1 MTEKKSEPLMT
12 TLSTT
17 EKASI
22 RSISLSGERWKRAK
36 GFSSNYYVSNMGRIL
51 TTRKY
56 GANIVAVMK
65 PAKDANGYYRTM
77 MDGKTVKVHRIVA
90 ENWLKNPS
98 HLRCVNHLN
107 CDRAD
112 NRVENLEWCS
122 TKYNAWYGTKM
133 GNIKQPT
140 RPANARYTDKDRD
153 QVRKEYLEFTA
164 GMGKTLA
171 ENMKRKEFYEMMG
184 KRYPL
189 VSNATIKE
197 WATGRLKSYQQ
208 SLTILSVCE
217 KHHSHIVSE
226 ENIVL

>member
-1 MTEKKSEPLMT
+1 MT

-22 RSISLSGERWKRAK
+22 RSISLSGEHWKQAK
-36 GFSSNYYVSNMGRIL
+36 GFSSNYYVSNMGRLL

-56 GANIVAVMK
+56 GASIVAVMK

-90 ENWLKNPS
+90 ENWLKNPN

-107 CDRAD
+107 CNRAD

-122 TKYNAWYGTKM
+122 TKYNAWYSTKM
-133 GNIKQPT
+133 GNIKQPV
-140 RPANARYTDKDRD
+140 RPANAVYTNKDRE
-153 QVRKEYLEFTA
+153 QVRKEYLKFTA
-164 GMGKTLA
+164 GMGRTLA
-171 ENMKRKEFYEMMG
+171 ENMERRKFYETM
-184 KRYPL
+184 KERYPL
-189 VSNATIKE
+189 ASDNAIKS
-197 WATGRLKSYQQ
+197 WATGRWKSYQQ
-208 SLTILSVCE
+208 SLTIPSVCE
-217 KHHSHIVSE
+217 KHHSHIVLE